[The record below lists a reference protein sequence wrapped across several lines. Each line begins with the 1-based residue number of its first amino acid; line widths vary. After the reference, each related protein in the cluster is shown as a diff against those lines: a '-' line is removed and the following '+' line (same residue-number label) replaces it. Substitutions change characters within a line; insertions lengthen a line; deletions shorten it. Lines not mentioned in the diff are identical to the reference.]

1 MGRPATRGVPMTE
14 TIAPQVPAATSH
26 AACPPAAR
34 ITRSLL
40 GYGVIA
46 GPFYLVVSLAQ
57 ALTRDGFDL
66 SRHEWSLLANG
77 RGGWVQM
84 LNLVLTGLM
93 VVAAAVG
100 FRRALGTGR
109 AGTWA
114 PRLLAVYGV
123 ALVAAG
129 AFRADPMNGF
139 PLGTLDGPPADPTL
153 PGTLHFVA
161 GGVGFLALVAAT
173 WLLAGRFRSDGR
185 RVQAAWTRA
194 TGLAF
199 LAAFAGIASG
209 ATSPAVNLAFTAAVV
224 LTWAWLSLTSL
235 QQYRAT
241 V

>member
-1 MGRPATRGVPMTE
+1 MSE
-14 TIAPQVPAATSH
+14 TIAAQVPAATPH
-26 AACPPAAR
+26 PACTREAR

-57 ALTRDGFDL
+57 ALSRDGFDL

-77 RGGWVQM
+77 PGGWVQV

-109 AGTWA
+109 AGKWP
-114 PRLLAVYGV
+114 PRLLAVYGF

-139 PLGTLDGPPADPTL
+139 PVGTPDGPPAQPTL
-153 PGTLHFVA
+153 HGMLHVVA

-173 WLLAGRFRSDGR
+173 WLLAGRFRHDGR
-185 RVQAAWTRA
+185 RRSATWTLA
-194 TGLAF
+194 TGVAF

-209 ATSPAVNLAFTAAVV
+209 ATSPATNLAFTAAVV
-224 LTWAWLSLTSL
+224 LTWVWLSLTSL
-235 QQYRAT
+235 HQYRTA
-241 V
+241 

>member
-1 MGRPATRGVPMTE
+1 MTE
-14 TIAPQVPAATSH
+14 TIAPRVPAATAHQGCS
-26 AACPPAAR
+26 PAGR

-40 GYGVIA
+40 GYGVLA
-46 GPFYLVVSLAQ
+46 GPFYICVSLAQ
-57 ALTRDGFDL
+57 ALTREGFDL

-77 RGGWVQM
+77 PGGWVQV

-93 VVAAAVG
+93 VVAAATG
-100 FRRALGTGR
+100 FRRSLRDGRDGR
-109 AGTWA
+109 AARWA

-123 ALVAAG
+123 SLVAAG

-139 PLGTLDGPPADPTL
+139 PVGTPDGLPVHPTL
-153 PGTLHFVA
+153 AGTLHMAA

-173 WLLAGRFRSDGR
+173 WLLASLFKRGGR
-185 RVQAAWTRA
+185 RRLAAATRA
-194 TGLAF
+194 TGVLF
-199 LAAFAGIASG
+199 LVSFAGIASG
-209 ATSPAVNLAFTAAVV
+209 GTSPVVNLAFTAAVV

>member
-1 MGRPATRGVPMTE
+1 MTE
-14 TIAPQVPAATSH
+14 TTAGLASAAPATQHH
-26 AACPPAAR
+26 ACTPQGR

-40 GYGVIA
+40 GYGVLV
-46 GPFYLVVSLAQ
+46 GPFYIGVSLAQ
-57 ALTRDGFDL
+57 ALVRDGFDL
-66 SRHEWSLLANG
+66 TRHEWSLLANG
-77 RGGWVQM
+77 PGGWIQV
-84 LNLVLTGLM
+84 LNLTVTGLM

-100 FRRALGTGR
+100 FRHALGDGR
-109 AGTWA
+109 ASRWA

-139 PLGTLDGPPADPTL
+139 PVGTPDGPPAHPTL
-153 PGTLHFVA
+153 SGTLHMVA

-173 WLLAGRFRSDGR
+173 WLLAGRFRHEGR
-185 RVQAAWTRA
+185 RRQAALTRA
-194 TGLAF
+194 TGIAF
-199 LAAFAGIASG
+199 LVAFAGIASG
-209 ATSPAVNLAFTAAVV
+209 ATSPVVNLAFTAAVV